1 MSALRAAVHA
11 LVDSLSEEHL
21 ATAAMLLGSLDEAPV
36 SPDEAQGI
44 RRGIAAAGRG
54 ELVEADEVLAH
65 GKARVDAARQD
76 AR

>member
-21 ATAAMLLGSLDEAPV
+21 ATAEMLLGSLEEAPV
-36 SPDEAQGI
+36 SPDEAQGV
-44 RRGIAAAGRG
+44 RRGIAAAVRG
-54 ELVEADEVLAH
+54 ELVEANEVL
-65 GKARVDAARQD
+65 GRWKARVDAARQG